1 MYSLVINGRTQEGH
15 AHKRADSAS
24 GGHGAVPAKEIKK
37 HLLHGLLLE
46 PQGWKKRASAI
57 LRSFGIIPVRK
68 VWFEC
73 YCSSRWLYLILPE
86 NHEIYTD
93 LLLFS
98 SFNLLAMSSAL
109 LKLSFRK
116 CF

>member
-46 PQGWKKRASAI
+46 PQGWKKKS
-57 LRSFGIIPVRK
+57 K
-68 VWFEC
+68 CYFEVIWNN
-73 YCSSRWLYLILPE
+73 SSEKSLV
-86 NHEIYTD
+86 
-93 LLLFS
+93 
-98 SFNLLAMSSAL
+98 
-109 LKLSFRK
+109 
-116 CF
+116 